1 MGKIDTT
8 AIEGYADMTPEQKL
22 AALENLELA
31 DPDYSGYVA
40 KSVFDKTASDL
51 AKLKKDNEALKKENM
66 AKLSEDERAKQER
79 DEELQKLRERNAELE
94 RNVAISVYKAKY
106 LALGYN
112 EALATETAQAWADGD
127 HDKVIANTA
136 AFLTAHDKQVKAGM
150 LGEMPTPPAGSGT
163 KTITAEEIMQ
173 IKDDVKRQQ
182 MIADHLDLFQ

>member
-8 AIEGYADMTPEQKL
+8 AIEGYDAMTPEQKL

-31 DPDYSGYVA
+31 EPDYSGYV
-40 KSVFDKTASDL
+40 KKEVFDKTASDL
-51 AKLKKDNEALKKENM
+51 AKLKKENM

-79 DEELQKLRERNAELE
+79 DEELQKLKERNAELE
-94 RNVAISVYKAKY
+94 RNVAITTYKAQY
-106 LALGYN
+106 LAMGYDD
-112 EALATETAQAWADGD
+112 ALATDTAQAWADGD
-127 HDKVIANTA
+127 HAKVIANTA

-150 LGEMPTPPAGSGT
+150 LGEMKTPPAGSGT